1 MKNISGNF
9 DTTSQELEIVKEY
22 LKDKKID
29 YLSVEKYNEA
39 DAGDVIVKFKNG
51 YISLFEVKEESI
63 ARWEKYH
70 QYGIDFISSFQFKK
84 DVNKSDFQGIKN
96 PKDLPKLLRAIDA
109 NFIKWGKIYYSY
121 SDIWLFY
128 VKDKNENIIHLEAYN
143 VNELEKTFFKYLSEN
158 CQYSVNNKSENQ
170 LSNSDTFQSATFFVK
185 PEILELYRVKKIE
198 DLYHNIEFRNQL
210 RNLCI
215 KKKSED

>member
-70 QYGIDFISSFQFKK
+70 QYGIDFISSFQFKN

-143 VNELEKTFFKYLSEN
+143 VNELEKTFFKYLIIVLFF
-158 CQYSVNNKSENQ
+158 YAAGVGAAVLIVNILLIIRVRTNYQIVILFNQ
-170 LSNSDTFQSATFFVK
+170 RHFLLNRKFLNY
-185 PEILELYRVKKIE
+185 IELKK
-198 DLYHNIEFRNQL
+198 
-210 RNLCI
+210 
-215 KKKSED
+215 